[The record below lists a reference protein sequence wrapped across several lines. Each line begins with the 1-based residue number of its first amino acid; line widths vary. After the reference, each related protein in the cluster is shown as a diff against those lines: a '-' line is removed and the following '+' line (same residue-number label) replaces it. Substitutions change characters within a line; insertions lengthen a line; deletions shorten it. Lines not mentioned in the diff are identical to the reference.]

1 MHRLLA
7 RQFKKL
13 GLHAH
18 TPPDAS
24 QWAILLDKISE
35 AYQQADNDRYTLERS
50 LQISSDEM
58 QEMFQR
64 QKATTEG
71 RLQALVNALKEGRLH
86 HAYLFTG
93 TRGVGKTTVAA
104 LAILWFA
111 LTRDGE
117 DWKCPSTMSPGA
129 QSVSTGF
136 VHCSHT
142 AHAARFAGTAGSS
155 GPVGTSSGNWRA
167 PAMYDSSG
175 NGAR

>member
-71 RLQALVNALKEGRLH
+71 RLQALVNALQLKHLLQGSTPLAPEELVDLADSIERLLANLGRP
-86 HAYLFTG
+86 
-93 TRGVGKTTVAA
+93 RA
-104 LAILWFA
+104 LARASGARARAAVTPVWA
-111 LTRDGE
+111 SRSRSWASPCSSSPRTSRAKP
-117 DWKCPSTMSPGA
+117 WRPS
-129 QSVSTGF
+129 
-136 VHCSHT
+136 
-142 AHAARFAGTAGSS
+142 SS
-155 GPVGTSSGNWRA
+155 TSSAAPSRWR
-167 PAMYDSSG
+167 
-175 NGAR
+175 R